1 MDVDTQEVRISWY
14 IECLLPNAKML
25 TTLDLRSKS
34 MTIDG
39 ISFDSIKEII
49 LVCDELKEANFEYQ
63 LSLDEDLDFF
73 VNNLTPKIEKLN
85 IACIHFRD
93 EHMVKLLKRC
103 RNITELDLFC
113 CNLNKLNDSDDE
125 GSDEEEFY
133 EELHPEQRTLKAISE
148 NLSQSLVKL
157 HLPYHSIV
165 YPGFL
170 DSLPKL
176 KYLWHKGSDGQGYS
190 DSETRQFKR
199 QFPQITLNEGE
210 AQIANCA
217 IEYFEPK
224 LGFWELKCTAV
235 DLDFP

>member
-1 MDVDTQEVRISWY
+1 MDVDIQEVRISWY

-49 LVCDELKEANFEYQ
+49 LVCDELKEANFEHQ

-85 IACIHFRD
+85 IAYIHFRD

-113 CNLNKLNDSDDE
+113 CDLNRIEDGSDDE
-125 GSDEEEFY
+125 EFNERY
-133 EELHPEQRTLKAISE
+133 NTEQRTLMAISE

-157 HLPYHSIV
+157 HLPYHSII

-170 DSLPKL
+170 NSLPKL
-176 KYLWHKGSDGQGYS
+176 KYLWHKGSYGRYS
-190 DSETRQFKR
+190 DSETRQFKS

-217 IEYFEPK
+217 NEYFEPK

-235 DLDFP
+235 NLDFP